1 MGGWGGWF
9 PNQVQ
14 TPHISPRNSPFL
26 TQIAQKPWGGWVHIF
41 GRDLPKRNG
50 FIFGGCPKLHHWI
63 APTTFLNIIVALHA
77 ALNSPT
83 IEFYFLHCTRPLRG
97 TPCTLHFMH
106 CIQNSLG
113 KTTRFIQLNLME
125 IMGSKATG
133 GEMTLMILTV
143 VLSKLTTAVEISIW
157 LFLNLVLIES
167 LWTVLWETFWLS
179 LT

>member
-1 MGGWGGWF
+1 
-9 PNQVQ
+9 
-14 TPHISPRNSPFL
+14 
-26 TQIAQKPWGGWVHIF
+26 
-41 GRDLPKRNG
+41 
-50 FIFGGCPKLHHWI
+50 
-63 APTTFLNIIVALHA
+63 
-77 ALNSPT
+77 
-83 IEFYFLHCTRPLRG
+83 
-97 TPCTLHFMH
+97 
-106 CIQNSLG
+106 
-113 KTTRFIQLNLME
+113 ME

>member
-1 MGGWGGWF
+1 MY
-9 PNQVQ
+9 
-14 TPHISPRNSPFL
+14 
-26 TQIAQKPWGGWVHIF
+26 
-41 GRDLPKRNG
+41 
-50 FIFGGCPKLHHWI
+50 
-63 APTTFLNIIVALHA
+63 TTIHALH
-77 ALNSPT
+77 LKS
-83 IEFYFLHCTRPLRG
+83 
-97 TPCTLHFMH
+97 
-106 CIQNSLG
+106 SLG
-113 KTTRFIQLNLME
+113 KTTRFTQLNLME